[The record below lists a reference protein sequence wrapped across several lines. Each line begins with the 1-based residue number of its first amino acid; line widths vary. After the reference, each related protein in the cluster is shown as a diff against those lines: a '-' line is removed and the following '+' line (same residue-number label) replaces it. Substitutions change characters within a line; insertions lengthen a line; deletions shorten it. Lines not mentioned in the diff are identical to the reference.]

1 MNENQY
7 VGRGVLCISW
17 QGPEERVSFEDRD
30 HTELWGGFTSGKYG
44 SDSGISLAQRQVLHA
59 HIPNKYEEKMVR
71 PKHIKFPLPLYPCG
85 GGSQG
90 RRERWKPLFS
100 SWEKEMHAT
109 ERGWNQHFSFSFPTK
124 KKEKILIL
132 TWKFD
137 EQICSLAW
145 VDMYIS
151 NAFTVITERISS
163 SWTIK
168 TKHWGN

>member
-124 KKEKILIL
+124 KKRKDFNFNMKIWWANMQPCLGRYVHFKCIYCHYWENL
-132 TWKFD
+132 QF
-137 EQICSLAW
+137 
-145 VDMYIS
+145 VD
-151 NAFTVITERISS
+151 
-163 SWTIK
+163 
-168 TKHWGN
+168 H